1 MIIGP
6 SRTILWLNFVYF
18 FSKLG
23 RDTAGCWMVCY
34 IRSITDL
41 PATSVMMD
49 VCGRWVSCSHQG
61 FKGILFAVADCRS
74 SSLSYVML
82 TIFAG
87 LVAEDWCQT
96 SLAVNVRLRCLPD
109 NLTEGKDWSSHS
121 ENVNLCLFSNK
132 SFFMPPPPRW
142 EHPILSW
149 QWYGQ
154 SVFWAQFNILS
165 DSILCQNWNYHL
177 FPFTL
182 SGFNTIQRK
191 YEYFSF
197 LSLISYSQL
206 SVSNWRRGR
215 DDLTQSPTFFF
226 FAPLILPISF
236 GLPAFSLS
244 HRDWQLKIIAFIM
257 CGVFIPSSSVF
268 LFMREQKKKKKCW
281 VQSVYSFPLLGD

>member
-1 MIIGP
+1 
-6 SRTILWLNFVYF
+6 
-18 FSKLG
+18 
-23 RDTAGCWMVCY
+23 MVCY

-41 PATSVMMD
+41 LATSVMMD

-82 TIFAG
+82 AIFTG
-87 LVAEDWCQT
+87 LVAEGWCQT
-96 SLAVNVRLRCLPD
+96 SLAVNIRLRCLPD
-109 NLTEGKDWSSHS
+109 NLTKGKDWSSHS
-121 ENVNLCLFSNK
+121 QNVNLCLFSNK
-132 SFFMPPPPRW
+132 SFLWPPPPSRW

-165 DSILCQNWNYHL
+165 DSILCQNWNYHP
-177 FPFTL
+177 FPFTS

-206 SVSNWRRGR
+206 SVSNWRRER
-215 DDLTQSPTFFF
+215 DDLTHSPTFFFFFF

-257 CGVFIPSSSVF
+257 CGVFIPSSSCVS
-268 LFMREQKKKKKCW
+268 LYERTKKKKKCW